1 MNGMANIFFII
12 PAGGVGSRMQA
23 DRPKQYLK
31 LLDDQTVL
39 ESTLN
44 LFQSLENVHS
54 GALGISENDA
64 YFPTLN
70 IPKDQFITYSA
81 GETRSDTVFLG
92 LKALANI
99 AKPDDWVI
107 VHDAA
112 RPGLT
117 HEELELFITEVM
129 YEEDSIGGIMA
140 MPAVDTVKQVAH
152 GQITQT
158 INRETIYLAQTP
170 QMFRYQYLYQAYEEA
185 LTKNLAITD
194 EASAIEALGY
204 KPYIYQGYPHN
215 FKITHP
221 TDLRLMRFLL
231 EERKLCE

>member
-23 DRPKQYLK
+23 DRPKQYLT
-31 LLDDQTVL
+31 LLNTQTVL
-39 ESTLN
+39 EGTLG
-44 LFQSLENVHS
+44 LFRTLHNVKM
-54 GALGISENDA
+54 GALGISNDDA

-70 IPKDQFITYSA
+70 IDKAQLITYSA

-92 LKALANI
+92 LKALADI
-99 AKPDDWVI
+99 AKPDDWII

-117 HEELELFITEVM
+117 SEELELFITEVM
-129 YEEDSIGGIMA
+129 YEENSIGGIMA

-158 INRETIYLAQTP
+158 IDRETIYLAQTP

-185 LTKNLAITD
+185 LTKKLAITD

-204 KPYIYQGYPHN
+204 KPYIYQGYAHN

>member
-23 DRPKQYLK
+23 DRPKQYLPLCNGK
-31 LLDDQTVL
+31 TVL
-39 ESTLN
+39 ESTLG
-44 LFQSLENVHS
+44 LFQSIENIHK
-54 GALGISENDA
+54 GALGISDNDA

-70 IPKDQFITYSA
+70 VPMDRLITYHA

-92 LKALANI
+92 LQALANI

-117 HEELELFITEVM
+117 NEELELFIIEVM
-129 YEEDSIGGIMA
+129 YEEESIGGIMA
-140 MPAVDTVKQVAH
+140 TAAVDTVKQVAH

-158 INRETIYLAQTP
+158 IDRETIYLAQTP
-170 QMFRYQYLYQAYEEA
+170 QMFRYQYLHQAYEEA
-185 LTKNLAITD
+185 LTKKLAITD

>member
-1 MNGMANIFFII
+1 MNAMANIFFII

-39 ESTLN
+39 ENTLR

-54 GALGISENDA
+54 GALGISTNDA
-64 YFPTLN
+64 YFPALN
-70 IPKDQFITYSA
+70 LSKDKLISYLA

-99 AKPDDWVI
+99 AKPDDWII

-117 HEELELFITEVM
+117 NEELELFITEVM

-158 INRETIYLAQTP
+158 IDRETIYLAQTP

-185 LTKNLAITD
+185 LTKKLAITD

>member
-31 LLDDQTVL
+31 LLDDKTVL
-39 ESTLN
+39 ESTLS
-44 LFQSLENVHS
+44 LFQSLDNVHS
-54 GALGISENDA
+54 GTLGISTNDA
-64 YFPTLN
+64 YFPDLN
-70 IPKDQFITYSA
+70 LSKDNLITYSA
-81 GETRSDTVFLG
+81 GETRSDTVLLG

-99 AKPDDWVI
+99 AKPDDWII

-117 HEELELFITEVM
+117 NEELELFITEVM

-158 INRETIYLAQTP
+158 IDRDTIYLAQTP

-185 LTKNLAITD
+185 LTKKLAITD
-194 EASAIEALGY
+194 EASAIELLGY
-204 KPYIYQGYPHN
+204 KPHIYQGYPHN

>member
-1 MNGMANIFFII
+1 MKDMANIFFII
-12 PAGGVGSRMQA
+12 PAGGIGSRMQA

-31 LLDDQTVL
+31 LLDQTVL
-39 ESTLN
+39 ESTLE
-44 LFQSLENVHS
+44 LFHAIINIKS
-54 GALGISENDA
+54 GALGISANDA

-70 IPKDQFITYSA
+70 ISKDKLITYDA

-92 LKALANI
+92 LKALQNI
-99 AKPDDWVI
+99 AKPDDWII

-117 HEELELFITEVM
+117 TEELELFITEVM
-129 YEEDSIGGIMA
+129 YEENSIGGIMA

-158 INRETIYLAQTP
+158 IDRDTIYLAQTP

-185 LTKNLAITD
+185 LTKKLAITD

-204 KPYIYQGYPHN
+204 QPYIYQGYSHN

-231 EERKLCE
+231 KERKLCE

>member
-1 MNGMANIFFII
+1 MAKIFFII
-12 PAGGVGSRMQA
+12 PAGGIGARMQA
-23 DRPKQYLK
+23 DRPKQYLQ

-39 ESTLN
+39 EGTLK
-44 LFQSLENVHS
+44 LFQSLNNINY
-54 GALGISENDA
+54 GALGISKNDA
-64 YFPTLN
+64 YFPTLK
-70 IPKDQFITYSA
+70 IAKDHILTYHA

-92 LKALANI
+92 LKALAHI
-99 AKPDDWVI
+99 AKPDDWII

-117 HEELELFITEVM
+117 SEELELFITEVM
-129 YEEDSIGGIMA
+129 YEKDSIGGIMA
-140 MPAVDTVKQVAH
+140 MPAVDTVKQVVH
-152 GQITQT
+152 GQIAQT
-158 INRETIYLAQTP
+158 IDRETIYLAQTP

-185 LTKNLAITD
+185 LTRKLAITD